1 MDKDD
6 YIIKIEE
13 TTKDYLSQLEKPIIL
28 EFGVRH
34 GLSTKLFLDTC
45 EKNDGFLYSVD
56 IDDNSKSD
64 IDWGINHVCP
74 KTTSYDLLGMGWVN
88 SF

>member
-13 TTKDYLSQLEKPIIL
+13 TAMDYLYQLEKPIIL

-56 IDDNSKSD
+56 IDDNSKKFNLKIGNLYMVEMIIFNWS
-64 IDWGINHVCP
+64 
-74 KTTSYDLLGMGWVN
+74 KAL
-88 SF
+88 FQKK